1 MTTPENAVQ
10 SILRT
15 AMQRESDA
23 YNLYTTAAKMVETAY
38 VKEMLSDLAAQETGH
53 RAKLEGLLKGR
64 IFRVLSKPQ
73 EKKVVDLKI
82 TDYLVEEPLA
92 PDSDFQTVLIV
103 AGKREKASHDLYT
116 SLAQITDDGETNK
129 LFQFLANE
137 ELTHKNRIEKLYE
150 ELVLKDN

>member
-1 MTTPENAVQ
+1 MTTPDNAVQ

-15 AMQRESDA
+15 AIQREVDA
-23 YNLYTTAAKMVETAY
+23 YNLYTTAAKMVETAH
-38 VKEMLSDLAAQETGH
+38 VREMLTDLGAQEAGH
-53 RAKLEGLLKGR
+53 RAKLEALLKGR
-64 IFRVLSKPQ
+64 TFRALSRPQ
-73 EKKVVDLKI
+73 EKKVVDLRL

-116 SLAQITDDGETNK
+116 SMAQVAEDGETSK

-137 ELTHKNRIEKLYE
+137 ELAHKNRIEKLYE
-150 ELVLKDN
+150 DLVLKDN